1 MAEATQLACMA
12 RAQRNTRP
20 QLSEHEAAVALVTL
34 LNAAAQV
41 LTIGQQRSVLTRACR
56 VRIISIKRGRAHE

>member
-1 MAEATQLACMA
+1 MA